1 MRPEAAPR
9 TAESVPNLAAL
20 PAATRERLERYVW
33 LLRHWQAT
41 HNLVSPNTL
50 KAVWTRHVED
60 SLQLLGHA
68 GEFSTWVDL
77 GRGAGFP
84 GMVVAVAS
92 AEPGRRFVLVESN
105 KKKAAFL
112 RAAARETKAPVTV
125 VAERAEVHGAR
136 MAGGADIVSARA
148 LAPLTD
154 LCRLSF
160 PYLHANS
167 RILLLKGHDLV
178 HEVEEASK
186 AWAFDV
192 VVSDSVTDPSGR
204 VAVIRNLA
212 PRDPSA

>member
-60 SLQLLGHA
+60 SLQLLDHA

-77 GRGAGFP
+77 GSGAGFP
-84 GMVVAVAS
+84 GMVVAIAS
-92 AEPGRRFVLVESN
+92 TDAAQRFVLVESN

-125 VAERAEVHGAR
+125 AAERAEKHASQMG
-136 MAGGADIVSARA
+136 GGADIVSARA
-148 LAPLTD
+148 LAPLID

-160 PYLHANS
+160 PYLHAGS
-167 RILLLKGHDLV
+167 RVLLLKGHDLV

-186 AWAFDV
+186 AWAFDL
-192 VVSDSVTDPSGR
+192 VVSESVTDPSGR
-204 VAVIRNLA
+204 VAVIRNLS

>member
-1 MRPEAAPR
+1 MRPEPTPR
-9 TAESVPNLAAL
+9 SAESAPHLAAL
-20 PAATRERLERYVW
+20 PAETRERLERFVW

-60 SLQLLGHA
+60 SLQLLDHA

-77 GRGAGFP
+77 GSGAGFP
-84 GMVVAVAS
+84 GMMVAIAS
-92 AEPGRRFVLVESN
+92 TDAAQRFILIESN

-125 VAERAEVHGAR
+125 VAERAEAQASR
-136 MAGGADIVSARA
+136 MAGAADIVSARA
-148 LAPLTD
+148 LAPLID

-160 PYLHANS
+160 PFLHSGS
-167 RILLLKGHDLV
+167 RVLLLKGHDLV

-186 AWAFDV
+186 AWAFDL
-192 VVSDSVTDPSGR
+192 VVSESVTDPSGR
-204 VAVIRNLA
+204 VALLRNLS
-212 PRDPSA
+212 PKDPSA